1 MVNISRSF
9 LFIVTVILRFY
20 DCPVF
25 IEIQRFSVQQVVVI
39 SIMIGSSPMVI
50 KFSGKCLME

>member
-25 IEIQRFSVQQVVVI
+25 IEIQRFSVQQVVI

>member
-1 MVNISRSF
+1 MVNISQSF
-9 LFIVTVILRFY
+9 LFTVTVIRFY

-25 IEIQRFSVQQVVVI
+25 IEIQRFSVQQVVI